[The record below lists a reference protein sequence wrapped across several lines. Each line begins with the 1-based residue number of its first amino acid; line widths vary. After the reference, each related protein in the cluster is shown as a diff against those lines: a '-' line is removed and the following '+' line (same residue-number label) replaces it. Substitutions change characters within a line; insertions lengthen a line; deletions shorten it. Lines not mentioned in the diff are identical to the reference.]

1 MTLLPN
7 KLKLISLSTGLPQ
20 RVVKEV
26 IQRFT
31 DLAVHDLLAE
41 GRFHHRGLGTFK
53 VVHRR
58 PRNITRVFGKKDP
71 GQKPLQVPAPERG
84 AGFSNPPQPSRR
96 RPSEDIRIDGCD
108 LLTPCRE
115 VARGTYLKGAGGQ
128 HGWPGR
134 GAGGQEIMRGWEPEL
149 SRPRII
155 AKPSQSLL
163 GFGVWVDQGG
173 SGGMWSRSRTGP
185 GPSVAT

>member
-1 MTLLPN
+1 MNSREKSTEAGLLKAVVALCPIKPSSGGMSPMTLLPN

-58 PRNITRVFGKKDP
+58 PRNITRVFGKKTP
-71 GQKPLQVPAPERG
+71 GQKPLQVPARSGVHFKPT
-84 AGFSNPPQPSRR
+84 A
-96 RPSEDIRIDGCD
+96 
-108 LLTPCRE
+108 
-115 VARGTYLKGAGGQ
+115 ALKEAVQ
-128 HGWPGR
+128 
-134 GAGGQEIMRGWEPEL
+134 QY
-149 SRPRII
+149 
-155 AKPSQSLL
+155 Q
-163 GFGVWVDQGG
+163 D
-173 SGGMWSRSRTGP
+173 
-185 GPSVAT
+185 